1 MKKILTATIEKEL
14 SDWVEREKTRKD
26 SVGRSL
32 YRNKSQLI
40 EELVILGKK
49 TLEDLESG
57 KEKTQKKK
65 E

>member
-49 TLEDLESG
+49 TLEELESE
-57 KEKTQKKK
+57 KEKTQKK

>member
-49 TLEDLESG
+49 TLEELESE